1 MRIRSNID
9 GNKAIHRGQQGLWS
23 HRCYMVV
30 FEYNN
35 GPQRIC
41 TAWEIL
47 DHLKDMGHQ
56 LLISLKLHPPGIIST
71 AEEEVDPE
79 RHEKLTDGDARKP
92 AQDTHESTGS
102 NGRLSPALDFNPSNH
117 TVKRALPPV
126 HLAKPNESS
135 KKVSCNLG

>member
-9 GNKAIHRGQQGLWS
+9 GYKAIHRGQQGLWS

-56 LLISLKLHPPGIIST
+56 LLIAIG
-71 AEEEVDPE
+71 
-79 RHEKLTDGDARKP
+79 
-92 AQDTHESTGS
+92 
-102 NGRLSPALDFNPSNH
+102 
-117 TVKRALPPV
+117 
-126 HLAKPNESS
+126 ESS
-135 KKVSCNLG
+135 SV